1 MSLVELKNI
10 YQDFK
15 DGDETI
21 HALKKTNMSIKAGE
35 FVAIIGPSG
44 SGKSTLLTIMGGLQR
59 PTGGTVTLNGKNFS
73 RASSK
78 RRTQLRFEE
87 IGFILQA
94 SNLVPYLTVIKQ
106 LKLID
111 KVAGKLFDE
120 TKADNLLDSL
130 GILSLKNKYPSDLS
144 GGERQRASIA
154 RALYSDPSLILA
166 DEPTASLDTVK
177 AFEVVEILAR
187 ETKEL
192 NKATVMVTHD
202 ERLLSYCD
210 KVYSIN
216 DGVLIDKTKIYKNVN
231 NN

>member
-1 MSLVELKNI
+1 MSLVELKNV

-21 HALKKTNMSIKAGE
+21 HALKKTNLSIKAGE

-59 PTGGTVTLNGKNFS
+59 PTGGIVTLNGKNFS
-73 RASSK
+73 RANSK
-78 RRTQLRFEE
+78 LRTRLRFEE

-111 KVAGKLFDE
+111 KVVGKPFDTE
-120 TKADNLLDSL
+120 KADKLLDSL

-154 RALYSDPSLILA
+154 RALYSGPSLILA
-166 DEPTASLDTVK
+166 DEPTASLDTTK

-202 ERLLSYCD
+202 ERLLAYCD
-210 KVYSIN
+210 KIYVIN
-216 DGVLIDKTKIYKNVN
+216 DGILTDKSKFYKNRK
-231 NN
+231 

>member
-1 MSLVELKNI
+1 MNLVDLKNV

-15 DGDETI
+15 DGDETV
-21 HALKKTNMSIKAGE
+21 HALKKTNLSIKAGE

-44 SGKSTLLTIMGGLQR
+44 SGKSTLLTIMGGLQK
-59 PTGGTVTLNGKNFS
+59 PTGGIVTLNGKNFS
-73 RASSK
+73 RANSK
-78 RRTQLRFEE
+78 RRTRLRFEE

-111 KVAGKLFDE
+111 KVTGVRFDE
-120 TKADNLLDSL
+120 TRACELLESL

-154 RALYSDPSLILA
+154 RALYSGPSLILA
-166 DEPTASLDTVK
+166 DEPTASLDTKK
-177 AFEVVEILAR
+177 AFEVVEILAK

-202 ERLLSYCD
+202 ERLLDYCD
-210 KVYSIN
+210 KVYVIN
-216 DGVLIDKTKIYKNVN
+216 DGVLTDKTKYYKNQK
-231 NN
+231 

>member
-1 MSLVELKNI
+1 MSLIELKNV

-15 DGDETI
+15 DGNETI
-21 HALKKTNMSIKAGE
+21 QALKKTNLSIKAGE

-59 PTGGTVTLNGKNFS
+59 PTGGSVILNGKNFN
-73 RASSK
+73 RANAKQRSK
-78 RRTQLRFEE
+78 LRFDE

-106 LKLID
+106 LELID
-111 KVAGKLFDE
+111 RVNGKPFDYE
-120 TKADNLLDSL
+120 KASNLLDSL
-130 GILSLKNKYPSDLS
+130 GILSLKSKYPSGLS

-154 RALYSDPSLILA
+154 RALYSNPSLILA
-166 DEPTASLDTVK
+166 DEPTASLDSVK

-187 ETKEL
+187 ETKEN

-202 ERLLSYCD
+202 ERLLSFCD
-210 KVYSIN
+210 KIYAIN
-216 DGVLIDKTKIYKNVN
+216 DGVLADKTKIYKK
-231 NN
+231 

>member
-1 MSLVELKNI
+1 MNLVELKNV

-15 DGDETI
+15 DGNETI
-21 HALKKTNMSIKAGE
+21 HALKKTNLSIKAGE

-59 PTGGTVTLNGKNFS
+59 PTGGIVTLNGKNFS
-73 RASSK
+73 RANPK

-87 IGFILQA
+87 IGFILQS

-111 KVAGKLFDE
+111 KVARRPFDME
-120 TKADNLLDSL
+120 KAYNLLDSL
-130 GILSLKNKYPSDLS
+130 GILPLKNKYPSDLS

-177 AFEVVEILAR
+177 AFEVVEILAE
-187 ETKEL
+187 ETKKM

-202 ERLLSYCD
+202 ERLLKYCD
-210 KVYSIN
+210 KVYVIN
-216 DGVLIDKTKIYKNVN
+216 DGVLTNKSKFYRERK
-231 NN
+231 